1 MIGILSLGSGNVAS
15 IRNMFD
21 RLDVQTASV
30 REKDDLTG
38 ITTLLIPGVGAFDE
52 TASVIAQ
59 RGLSSVIKK
68 FSRHSYVVGI
78 CLGMQL
84 LLDESEE
91 GSRRLPGLG
100 IIPGVVKRIDEKW
113 LPRVPNVGWD
123 EITSAEDQTNDEL
136 TAILTRNRFYF
147 SHSYV
152 ASPSSAKNV
161 IAHASSSQKVIA
173 SIQSG
178 KTLGFQFHPERS
190 QRGGMELFDWLAR
203 RDENVNR

>member
-1 MIGILSLGSGNVAS
+1 
-15 IRNMFD
+15 MFD

-190 QRGGMELFDWLAR
+190 QWSCLIG
-203 RDENVNR
+203 